1 MASKIILEH
10 LKRWEGLRL
19 TAYPDP
25 GSRDGQ
31 PFTIGYGHTSD
42 AVMHVSEGMT
52 ISKAEAEAVLLHDA
66 EQAAAIVDRFVLV
79 PLNENQRAALVSFV
93 FNVGGAAFTASTL
106 LRKLNAGDYD
116 AVPRVNWRGGFITMA
131 SVWQVSLIA
140 APLRL
145 AYGRLARSLLRPMS
159 PQAFRLF
166 AIRLRGVCL
175 ISPCRSSSG
184 GSRLGR
190 SDGRFRNFGC
200 RAFGPRG

>member
-116 AVPRVNWRGGFITMA
+116 AVPGELARWIYNDGKRLAGLVNRRASEAGLWSSGAFVASANVAA
-131 SVWQVSLIA
+131 SVPPFRDPIARRLFDFAVSFIVR
-140 APLRL
+140 RL
-145 AYGRLARSLLRPMS
+145 SARS
-159 PQAFRLF
+159 
-166 AIRLRGVCL
+166 V
-175 ISPCRSSSG
+175 
-184 GSRLGR
+184 
-190 SDGRFRNFGC
+190 
-200 RAFGPRG
+200 